1 MIKQLKNNY
10 AIIQGDAYDLI
21 KKIPDKS
28 IDLIITDPPYDI
40 TISKKRTNKNRI
52 DRSLN
57 SLENQL
63 IDANVTQSINE
74 EILDEFMRILKKPNI
89 YIWCNKKQIPMYLN
103 YFVTKHKCAFDI
115 LVWIKTNPIP
125 IYGSNYMN
133 DKEYCLY
140 FRKGIKLNTNY
151 ETGKTYWI
159 TPTNVADKKE
169 YGHPTIKR
177 LDIIEQLVNT
187 ASKEN
192 DIILDPFIGSGTTAV
207 ASLKNKR
214 RCIGFE
220 LNPNYIPI
228 INQRINSIYST
239 S

>member
-1 MIKQLKNNY
+1 
-10 AIIQGDAYDLI
+10 
-21 KKIPDKS
+21 
-28 IDLIITDPPYDI
+28 
-40 TISKKRTNKNRI
+40 
-52 DRSLN
+52 
-57 SLENQL
+57 
-63 IDANVTQSINE
+63 
-74 EILDEFMRILKKPNI
+74 
-89 YIWCNKKQIPMYLN
+89 MYLN